1 MYCKKCVLSVA
12 AALVLTC
19 GAAAYGEIGPYVGAS
34 VGQSRID
41 VSLQDVGGVD
51 FSIDDDDFAWK
62 VYFGVELAGPLAIEG
77 GYRDLGQISGGTGLV
92 QVTAESDGL
101 DVFAVGLLPLGPV
114 ALFAKGGIIAWDS
127 ELETSS
133 SPGLGIPN
141 LRLSDSG
148 TDLAWGVGIKLEVGK
163 FAVRGEF
170 ERFEVDLPEDLSML
184 SVGIS
189 YEF

>member
-1 MYCKKCVLSVA
+1 MSSKKCVLSVA
-12 AALVLTC
+12 AALVLMC
-19 GAAAYGEIGPYVGAS
+19 GAAAHGEIGPYAGVS
-34 VGQSRID
+34 VGQSRVD
-41 VSLQDVGGVD
+41 VSLQDVGGAD

-77 GYRDLGQISGGTGLV
+77 GYRDLGQITDGTEVL
-92 QVTAESDGL
+92 QVSAESDGL
-101 DVFAVGLLPLGPV
+101 DLFAVALLPLGPV

-127 ELETSS
+127 EVETSS
-133 SPGLGIPN
+133 APGLGIPN

-148 TDLAWGVGIKLEVGK
+148 TDPAWGVGIKFEVGK

-170 ERFEVDLPEDLSML
+170 ERFEVDLPDDLSML